1 MNYIEEISKLIKIEG
16 IGEEE
21 IASWLTVPPERDLGD
36 YALPCFRFAKALR
49 KPPVKIAEE
58 LAAEIAGAPFLKD
71 VRAVNGYLNFFIDRN
86 DFTQKTLREILSAGV
101 SYGESGE
108 GAGKTIC
115 IDYSSINIAKPF
127 HIGHLST
134 TVIGGALVNIYRKL
148 GYRVVG
154 INHLG
159 DWGTQFGK
167 LISAYKRWGSREE
180 VEKGSIRE
188 MLRLYVKF
196 HDEAEKDESLNDEAR
211 AYFKRIEDGDGE
223 CLALFNWFKELTIR
237 EVQKIYDLLGV
248 KFDSYAGES
257 FYNDKMQPVVDELEK
272 KGLLK
277 TSEGAKVVDLEA
289 YGMPPCLILKADGAT
304 LYATRDL
311 AAAFY
316 RKKTYDFAK
325 CLYVVAYQQNLH
337 FQQVFKVLE
346 LMGCEWA
353 KDMVHVAFGMVSL
366 EDSGSLSTR
375 RGNVVFLEDVLQQA
389 IAKAKEIML
398 EKTPDMKDPDET
410 AKRIGVGA
418 VIFSTLSANRIK
430 DIVFSFDKVL
440 NFDGETGPY
449 VQYAYA
455 RCSSVLEKA
464 KPELEKMRFENL
476 SPYETDLVNLL
487 GTFPKTVKSAA
498 EKYEPSYV
506 TRLMAEVAKSFNKFY
521 FECRIIGE
529 EEGVMHRRLGI
540 CAAARSVLASG
551 LGLLNI
557 QTVEKM

>member
-211 AYFKRIEDGDGE
+211 AYFKRIEDGDEE

>member
-180 VEKGSIRE
+180 VEKGSIRD

-211 AYFKRIEDGDGE
+211 AYFKRIEDGDEE

>member
-101 SYGESGE
+101 SYGESDE
-108 GAGKTIC
+108 GAGRTIC

-211 AYFKRIEDGDGE
+211 AYFKRIEDGDEE

-316 RKKTYDFAK
+316 RKNTYDFAK

-375 RGNVVFLEDVLQQA
+375 RGNVVFLEDVLKQA

-476 SPYETDLVNLL
+476 SPYETDFVNLL

>member
-1 MNYIEEISKLIKIEG
+1 MNYV
-16 IGEEE
+16 EE
-21 IASWLTVPPERDLGD
+21 IAKLIRIEGVSTEEIAGYIAEPPEREMGD

-49 KPPVKIAEE
+49 KPPVRIAEE
-58 LAAEIAGAPFLKD
+58 LAAEIRGASFLKD
-71 VRAVNGYLNFFIDRN
+71 VRAVNGYLNFFIDRG
-86 DFTQKTLREILSAGV
+86 DYTGRTLREILEKGADFGGSTE
-101 SYGESGE
+101 GE
-108 GAGKTIC
+108 GKTIC

-167 LISAYKRWGSREE
+167 LISAYKRWGDREA
-180 VEKGSIRE
+180 VEKGSVRE

-196 HDEAEKDESLNDEAR
+196 HDEAEKDDSLNDEAR
-211 AYFKRIEDGDGE
+211 AYFKRIEDGDPE
-223 CLALFNWFKELTIR
+223 CLALFDWFKELTIR

-257 FYNDKMQPVVDELEK
+257 FYNDKMQPVIDELEQ
-272 KGLLK
+272 KGLLV

-311 AAAFY
+311 AAAIY
-316 RKKTYDFAK
+316 RKKTYDFSK

-337 FQQVFKVLE
+337 FRQVFKVLE
-346 LMGCEWA
+346 LMGYEWA

-375 RGNVVFLEDVLQQA
+375 RGNVVFLEDVLRQA
-389 IAKAKEIML
+389 IAKAREIML
-398 EKTPDMKDPDET
+398 EKTPDIAEPDET

-455 RCSSVLEKA
+455 RCSSVLGKA
-464 KPELEKMRFENL
+464 EADHEKMDFEAL
-476 SPYETDLVNLL
+476 SPYEIDLVKLL
-487 GTFPKTVKSAA
+487 GSYPATVKSAG

-506 TRLMAEVAKSFNKFY
+506 TRLMAEIAKSFNKFY
-521 FECRIIGE
+521 FECRILGE
-529 EEGVMHRRLGI
+529 AEGVMQRRLAI
-540 CAAARSVLASG
+540 CEAVRTVLGSG

-557 QTVEKM
+557 RTVEKM

>member
-211 AYFKRIEDGDGE
+211 AYFKRIEDGDEE

-375 RGNVVFLEDVLQQA
+375 RGNVVFLEDVLKQA

>member
-16 IGEEE
+16 IGAEE
-21 IASWLTVPPERDLGD
+21 IAGWLTVPPERDLGD

-49 KPPVKIAEE
+49 KPPVRIAEE

-71 VRAVNGYLNFFIDRN
+71 VQAVNGYLNFYIDRN
-86 DFTQKTLREILSAGV
+86 DYTEKTLREILSAGV
-101 SYGESGE
+101 SYGGSDE

-180 VEKGSIRE
+180 VEKGSVRE

-211 AYFKRIEDGDGE
+211 AYFKKIEDGDGE
-223 CLALFNWFKELTIR
+223 CLALFNWFKDLTIR
-237 EVQKIYDLLGV
+237 EVQKIYDLLGIT
-248 KFDSYAGES
+248 FDSYAGES

-337 FQQVFKVLE
+337 FRQVFKVLE

-375 RGNVVFLEDVLQQA
+375 RGNVVFLEDVLKQA

-398 EKTPDMKDPDET
+398 EKTPDIKDPDET

-464 KPELEKMRFENL
+464 KPDFDKMSFENL

-487 GTFPKTVKSAA
+487 GTFPKAVKSAA

-506 TRLMAEVAKSFNKFY
+506 TRLMAELAKSFNKFY
-521 FECRIIGE
+521 FECRVIGE

>member
-1 MNYIEEISKLIKIEG
+1 
-16 IGEEE
+16 
-21 IASWLTVPPERDLGD
+21 
-36 YALPCFRFAKALR
+36 
-49 KPPVKIAEE
+49 
-58 LAAEIAGAPFLKD
+58 
-71 VRAVNGYLNFFIDRN
+71 
-86 DFTQKTLREILSAGV
+86 
-101 SYGESGE
+101 
-108 GAGKTIC
+108 
-115 IDYSSINIAKPF
+115 
-127 HIGHLST
+127 
-134 TVIGGALVNIYRKL
+134 
-148 GYRVVG
+148 
-154 INHLG
+154 
-159 DWGTQFGK
+159 
-167 LISAYKRWGSREE
+167 
-180 VEKGSIRE
+180 
-188 MLRLYVKF
+188 
-196 HDEAEKDESLNDEAR
+196 
-211 AYFKRIEDGDGE
+211 
-223 CLALFNWFKELTIR
+223 
-237 EVQKIYDLLGV
+237 
-248 KFDSYAGES
+248 
-257 FYNDKMQPVVDELEK
+257 
-272 KGLLK
+272 
-277 TSEGAKVVDLEA
+277 
-289 YGMPPCLILKADGAT
+289 
-304 LYATRDL
+304 
-311 AAAFY
+311 
-316 RKKTYDFAK
+316 
-325 CLYVVAYQQNLH
+325 
-337 FQQVFKVLE
+337 
-346 LMGCEWA
+346 
-353 KDMVHVAFGMVSL
+353 
-366 EDSGSLSTR
+366 
-375 RGNVVFLEDVLQQA
+375 
-389 IAKAKEIML
+389 ML

>member
-1 MNYIEEISKLIKIEG
+1 MNYS
-16 IGEEE
+16 EE
-21 IASWLTVPPERDLGD
+21 IAKLIDIEGVSSEEIAKWITVPPEPDLGD
-36 YALPCFRFAKALR
+36 YALPCFRFAKALK
-49 KPPVKIAEE
+49 KPPVRIAEE
-58 LAAEIAGAPFLKD
+58 LAERFRGADFLKE
-71 VRAVNGYLNFFIDRN
+71 VRAVNGYLNFFIDRG
-86 DFTQKTLREILSAGV
+86 DYTEKTLREILEKGAE
-101 SYGESGE
+101 YGSTREGE
-108 GAGKTIC
+108 GKTIC

-134 TVIGGALVNIYRKL
+134 TVIGGALVNLYRKL

-167 LISAYKRWGSREE
+167 LISAFKRWGSREA

-196 HDEAEKDESLNDEAR
+196 HDEAEKDEALNEEAR
-211 AYFKRIEDGDGE
+211 AYFKKIEDGDEE
-223 CLALFNWFKELTIR
+223 CLALFNLFKELTIR
-237 EVQKIYDLLGV
+237 EVQKIYDLLGIR
-248 KFDSYAGES
+248 FDSYAGES
-257 FYNDKMQPVVDELEK
+257 FYNDKMQPVIDALEQ

-277 TSEGAKVVDLEA
+277 ESEGAKVVDLEA
-289 YGMPPCLILKADGAT
+289 DGMPPCLILKADGAT

-316 RKKTYDFAK
+316 RKQTYDFAK

-337 FQQVFKVLE
+337 FKQVFRVLE
-346 LMGCEWA
+346 LMGCDWA

-375 RGNVVFLEDVLQQA
+375 RGNVVFLEDVLAQA
-389 IAKAKEIML
+389 IEKAKQIML
-398 EKTPDMKDPDET
+398 EKTPDIENPDET
-410 AKRIGVGA
+410 AKKIGVGA

-464 KPELEKMRFENL
+464 AFDPAQMSFEDL
-476 SPYETDLVNLL
+476 SPYETEFVRLL
-487 GTFPKTVKSAA
+487 GTFPQTVQNAA
-498 EKYEPSYV
+498 EKYEPSFV

-521 FECRIIGE
+521 FECRILGASA
-529 EEGVMHRRLGI
+529 GVMHRRLGI
-540 CAAARSVLASG
+540 CEAARTVLSCG

>member
-21 IASWLTVPPERDLGD
+21 IASLLTVPPERDLGD

-86 DFTQKTLREILSAGV
+86 DFTQNTLREILSAGV

-108 GAGKTIC
+108 GAGRTIC

-167 LISAYKRWGSREE
+167 LISAYKRWGSHEE
-180 VEKGSIRE
+180 VEKGSVRE

-211 AYFKRIEDGDGE
+211 AYFKRIEDGDEE

-375 RGNVVFLEDVLQQA
+375 RGNVVFLEDVLKQA

>member
-1 MNYIEEISKLIKIEG
+1 MNYV
-16 IGEEE
+16 EE
-21 IASWLTVPPERDLGD
+21 IAKLIRIEGVSTEEIAGYIAEPPEREMGD

-49 KPPVKIAEE
+49 KPPVRIAEE
-58 LAAEIAGAPFLKD
+58 LAAEIRGASFLKD
-71 VRAVNGYLNFFIDRN
+71 VRAVNGYLNFFIDRG
-86 DFTQKTLREILSAGV
+86 DYTERTLREILEKGADFGGSTE
-101 SYGESGE
+101 GE
-108 GAGKTIC
+108 GKTIC

-167 LISAYKRWGSREE
+167 LISAYKRWGDREA
-180 VEKGSIRE
+180 VEKGSVRE

-196 HDEAEKDESLNDEAR
+196 HDEAEKDDSLNDEAR
-211 AYFKRIEDGDGE
+211 AYFKRIEDGDPE
-223 CLALFNWFKELTIR
+223 CLALFDWFKELTIR

-257 FYNDKMQPVVDELEK
+257 FYNDKMQPVIDELEQ
-272 KGLLK
+272 KGLLV

-311 AAAFY
+311 AAAIY
-316 RKKTYDFAK
+316 RKKTYDFSK

-337 FQQVFKVLE
+337 FRQVFKVLE
-346 LMGCEWA
+346 LMGYEWA

-375 RGNVVFLEDVLQQA
+375 RGNVVFLEDVLRQA
-389 IAKAKEIML
+389 IAKAREIML
-398 EKTPDMKDPDET
+398 EKTPDIAEPDET

-455 RCSSVLEKA
+455 RCSSVLGKA
-464 KPELEKMRFENL
+464 EADHEKMDFEAL
-476 SPYETDLVNLL
+476 SPYEIDLVKLL
-487 GTFPKTVKSAA
+487 GSYPATVKSAG

-506 TRLMAEVAKSFNKFY
+506 TRLMAEIAKSFNKFY
-521 FECRIIGE
+521 FECRILGE
-529 EEGVMHRRLGI
+529 AEGVMHRRLAI
-540 CAAARSVLASG
+540 CEAVRTVLGSG

>member
-21 IASWLTVPPERDLGD
+21 IASLLTVPPERDLGD

-86 DFTQKTLREILSAGV
+86 DYTQKTLREILSAGV

-108 GAGKTIC
+108 GAGRTIC

-180 VEKGSIRE
+180 VEKGSVRE

-211 AYFKRIEDGDGE
+211 AYFKRIEDGDEE

-325 CLYVVAYQQNLH
+325 
-337 FQQVFKVLE
+337 
-346 LMGCEWA
+346 
-353 KDMVHVAFGMVSL
+353 
-366 EDSGSLSTR
+366 
-375 RGNVVFLEDVLQQA
+375 
-389 IAKAKEIML
+389 
-398 EKTPDMKDPDET
+398 
-410 AKRIGVGA
+410 
-418 VIFSTLSANRIK
+418 
-430 DIVFSFDKVL
+430 
-440 NFDGETGPY
+440 
-449 VQYAYA
+449 
-455 RCSSVLEKA
+455 
-464 KPELEKMRFENL
+464 
-476 SPYETDLVNLL
+476 
-487 GTFPKTVKSAA
+487 
-498 EKYEPSYV
+498 
-506 TRLMAEVAKSFNKFY
+506 
-521 FECRIIGE
+521 
-529 EEGVMHRRLGI
+529 
-540 CAAARSVLASG
+540 
-551 LGLLNI
+551 
-557 QTVEKM
+557 

>member
-36 YALPCFRFAKALR
+36 YALPCFRFAKALK

-211 AYFKRIEDGDGE
+211 AYFKRIEDGDEE

-316 RKKTYDFAK
+316 RKNTYDFAK

>member
-16 IGEEE
+16 IGAEE
-21 IASWLTVPPERDLGD
+21 IAGWLTVPPERDLGD

-71 VRAVNGYLNFFIDRN
+71 VQAVNGYLNFYIDRN
-86 DFTQKTLREILSAGV
+86 DYTEKTLREILSAGV
-101 SYGESGE
+101 SYGGSDE

-180 VEKGSIRE
+180 VEKGSVRE

-211 AYFKRIEDGDGE
+211 AYFKRIEDGDEE
-223 CLALFNWFKELTIR
+223 CLALFNWFKDLTIR
-237 EVQKIYDLLGV
+237 EVQKIYDLLGIT
-248 KFDSYAGES
+248 FDSYAGES

-337 FQQVFKVLE
+337 FRQVFKVLE

-375 RGNVVFLEDVLQQA
+375 RGNVVFLEDVLKQA

-398 EKTPDMKDPDET
+398 EKTPDIKDPDET

-464 KPELEKMRFENL
+464 KPDFDKMSFENL

-487 GTFPKTVKSAA
+487 GTFPKAVKSAA

-506 TRLMAEVAKSFNKFY
+506 TRLMAELAKSFNKFY
-521 FECRIIGE
+521 FECRVIGE